1 MAKRYEGSAKDRRED
16 KAGAAKRGITQ
27 RNYEK
32 TAADRRQDA
41 KGQAQFNKRG
51 KVKGYA
57 GGGSA
62 APSSGSDSSG
72 YTSGSSG
79 SMQTYATNLMNLRGG
94 LGGSAA
100 SPYSSPAGGNAMF
113 RKGGPV
119 KAVRKKR

>member
-1 MAKRYEGSAKDRRED
+1 MAKRYEGSAKDRKED
-16 KAGAAKRGITQ
+16 RVGAAKRGITQ

-41 KGQAQFNKRG
+41 KGQAQLNKRG

-72 YTSGSSG
+72 GTTG

-119 KAVRKKR
+119 KAVRKK